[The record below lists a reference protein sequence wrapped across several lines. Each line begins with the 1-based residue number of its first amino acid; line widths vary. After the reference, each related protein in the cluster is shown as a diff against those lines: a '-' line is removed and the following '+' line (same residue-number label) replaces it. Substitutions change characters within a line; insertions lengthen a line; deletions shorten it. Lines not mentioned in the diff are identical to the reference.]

1 MPQQKIYNAK
11 NESDSIEISNKFQLE
26 RQQSH
31 L

>member
-11 NESDSIEISNKFQLE
+11 NESDFIEIANKFQLK

-31 L
+31 